1 MEQASG
7 VSKVGKMSALTQIRD
22 IIAKSDIRHEWRYLT
37 GLTNQTLK
45 EKWNECCT
53 TNKILHHLF
62 LLGDLGE
69 DILGSKKRGKVVYY
83 INMMCIRSYLGFTYS
98 LLFGDYASSARVL
111 RWIYEA
117 CLSASAACIN
127 GKILTGSARDSGYL
141 GFTKFSNWL
150 RDLDQRKVKFVR
162 SHRKNILKLL
172 GLSSTEIGD
181 ADDLYKNLCKHVHI
195 SSISFNRRYVGIPDL
210 TLDFR
215 EFSKIHRLNTKTM
228 DLSMFAILKSYA
240 SIDDIKGFLK
250 SYRSWF
256 YPGTSHRRL
265 LASQFPI
272 SKAYVYGQR

>member
-1 MEQASG
+1 
-7 VSKVGKMSALTQIRD
+7 MSTLTKIRNM
-22 IIAKSDIRHEWRYLT
+22 IAKSDIRREWRYLT
-37 GLTNQTLK
+37 RLANQTLK
-45 EKWNECCT
+45 EKWKECCT
-53 TNKILHHLF
+53 INKILHHLF

-69 DILGSKKRGKVVYY
+69 DILRSKGRGKVPYY
-83 INMMCIRSYLGFTYS
+83 ANMLCIRSYLGFTYS

-127 GKILTGSARDSGYL
+127 GQILTGDARDSGYL
-141 GFTKFSNWL
+141 SFVKFNNWL

-162 SHRKNILKLL
+162 SHRRNTLRLL
-172 GLSSTEIGD
+172 GLSSTEIDD
-181 ADDLYKNLCKHVHI
+181 AEKLFGNLCKHVHI

-215 EFSKIHRLNTKTM
+215 DFSRIHCLNTKTI

-240 SIDDIKGFLK
+240 SIDDISGFLD

-256 YPGTSHRRL
+256 YPGRSHRRL
-265 LASQFPI
+265 LSSQFPL
-272 SKAYVYGQR
+272 SKGYVYGQR